1 MHTNMSL
8 FQGGKN
14 AFYDPDDPK
23 GLSKEAYSFIAG
35 LLAHVKGMAAVTNP
49 LVNSYKRLVPGYEA
63 PCYLAWS
70 ASNRSALIRI
80 PASRGQATRVELRSP
95 DPACNPYLELAVCL
109 AAGLDGIEKGMT
121 PPAEITE
128 NIFKMDAGA
137 RSAHGIEALPGTL
150 EEAIAA
156 LREDPLILS
165 ALGEHVAESY
175 IEGKEKEWD
184 EYRTRVSS
192 WEREKYIINY

>member
-1 MHTNMSL
+1 MTFKLAVKTLAQKNGLHATFMPKPIFGINGSGMHTNMSL

-80 PASRGQATRVELRSP
+80 PAARGQSTRVELRSP

-109 AAGLDGIEKGMT
+109 AAGLDGIEKGLT
-121 PPAEITE
+121 PPR
-128 NIFKMDAGA
+128 
-137 RSAHGIEALPGTL
+137 RSP
-150 EEAIAA
+150 
-156 LREDPLILS
+156 
-165 ALGEHVAESY
+165 
-175 IEGKEKEWD
+175 
-184 EYRTRVSS
+184 RTSS
-192 WEREKYIINY
+192 T